1 MYKNIVKPILDR
13 VGACVLLV
21 LLSPVLMIGFVAA
34 AIDTRGNPI
43 FRHTRPGLNEKP
55 FQLLKFQTMRDEFDA
70 NGKQR
75 SNIERITRIGRI
87 LRNTSIDE
95 LPQLFNV
102 LGGSLSLVGP
112 RPLQMWYLPHYSD
125 EQRKRHSVRPG
136 ITGLAQVS
144 GRNSLSW
151 TEKFELDVQY
161 VNSFSFWLD
170 VRILA
175 RTCKKVFC
183 ANDVNSGT
191 NNTMDAFVKKDDGPN
206 QSST

>member
-1 MYKNIVKPILDR
+1 MYKNVVKPILDR
-13 VGACVLLV
+13 VCASVLLI
-21 LLSPVLMIGFVAA
+21 LLSPLLVIGFFAA

-43 FRHTRPGLNEKP
+43 FRHTRPGLNEEP
-55 FQLLKFQTMRDEFDA
+55 FQLLKFKTMRAEFDA
-70 NGKQR
+70 NGRQR
-75 SNIERITRIGRI
+75 SNMERITRVGRI

-136 ITGLAQVS
+136 ITGLAQVR

-151 TEKFELDVQY
+151 TGKFELDVQY
-161 VNSFSFWLD
+161 VNSLSFWLD
-170 VRILA
+170 VKILV
-175 RTCKKVFC
+175 RTGKKVFSV
-183 ANDVNSGT
+183 NDVNSGT
-191 NNTMDAFVKKDDGPN
+191 SNTMDAFVKKDDGQN